1 MESIYMKLST
11 LSITGLLCS
20 ALAGQAFA
28 QTTPRKYKAGQQVEY
43 VYDGKW
49 FKAVILKVA
58 SDADVA
64 NFGPYHVYRV
74 HSLGYNEYGDA
85 WVSDFSDARAQ
96 LRPAGSGPTEPVP
109 GGEASGEASKP
120 ARGATPG
127 TPTAAS
133 STQPPAKAYHCVMYI
148 VNHLEDTAPFT
159 LTGNGTYT
167 DSEGKRGTYGFNSS
181 SSTLTFHGGNYDGQ
195 RAEYETSGGRARL
208 HILGPSGRRVIDCD

>member
-1 MESIYMKLST
+1 MKLSI
-11 LSITGLLCS
+11 LSGVALLCS
-20 ALAGQAFA
+20 VLAGLGFA
-28 QTTPRKYKAGQQVEY
+28 QTTGQRKYKVGQHVEY
-43 VYDGKW
+43 VSDGKW
-49 FKAVILKVA
+49 FQAVILSVA

-85 WVSDFSDARAQ
+85 WVGDFQDNRAQ

-109 GGEASGEASKP
+109 GPASNG
-120 ARGATPG
+120 GAADEPKKTAPG
-127 TPTAAS
+127 AAAA
-133 STQPPAKAYHCVMYI
+133 TGGQPPAKKYHCVFFLSD
-148 VNHLEDTAPFT
+148 HLEDTAPFT
-159 LTGNGTYT
+159 INGAGSYT
-167 DSEGKRGTYGFNSS
+167 DSDGKGGTFVFNSS